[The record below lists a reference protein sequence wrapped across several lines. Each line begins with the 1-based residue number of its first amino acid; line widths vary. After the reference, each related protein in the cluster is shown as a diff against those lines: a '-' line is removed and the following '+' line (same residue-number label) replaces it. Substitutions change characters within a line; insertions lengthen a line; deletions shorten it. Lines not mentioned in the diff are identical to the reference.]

1 MRSEAAT
8 WGLSWDLTAAQGV
21 AADQQW
27 VLAAMQKHGPVLI
40 QMLWRILGREQD
52 VCDAYQDTFV
62 RLAQCGQGPRLRNI
76 RAFVLRAAANTAISI
91 LRRRRYQRQ
100 AAEQL
105 ARDPVPA
112 EPEAGRDMDQQ
123 AIREQLRAAVAQLP
137 GKLREVV
144 LLKDLA
150 ELPYDQVAR
159 TLGLS
164 VATARVYRCRAVQL
178 LAVSMGRRKED
189 VL

>member
-27 VLAAMQKHGPVLI
+27 VLAAMQKHGPVLV

-91 LRRRRYQRQ
+91 LRRRRYQRK

-105 ARDPVPA
+105 ARNPIPA
-112 EPEAGRDMDQQ
+112 EP
-123 AIREQLRAAVAQLP
+123 
-137 GKLREVV
+137 
-144 LLKDLA
+144 
-150 ELPYDQVAR
+150 
-159 TLGLS
+159 
-164 VATARVYRCRAVQL
+164 
-178 LAVSMGRRKED
+178 
-189 VL
+189 